1 MINDCVRIKKK
12 KTIKISIQ
20 KVLNFGIRLVGI
32 D

>member
-1 MINDCVRIKKK
+1 MINDCVRIKK

-20 KVLNFGIRLVGI
+20 KVLNFGIRLVGK